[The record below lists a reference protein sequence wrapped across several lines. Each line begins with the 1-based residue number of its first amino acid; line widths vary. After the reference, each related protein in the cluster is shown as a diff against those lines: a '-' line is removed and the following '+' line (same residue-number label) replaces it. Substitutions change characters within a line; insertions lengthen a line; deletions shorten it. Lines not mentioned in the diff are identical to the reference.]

1 VPRFSAHLGYLF
13 TEMPLE
19 DRFAAAAVAGFRAIE
34 FLLPYGFGLQRF
46 RDCVA
51 EHGLSVAQI
60 GAPNGDPEKSERGFA
75 CLPDRSDDF
84 RRSVNAGIAAAGE
97 IGCPR
102 LHIMSGRLPDGNSR
116 KSLRDVYM
124 ANLAWASEQCASAGL
139 TMIIEPI
146 SDETMPGFYL
156 NHPDFAVSVLEEIDQ
171 SSARMLFDIY
181 HATVKGL
188 DPISFLKQHL
198 HLIDHI
204 QIADH
209 PGRHEP
215 GTGTVPFSAIFD
227 LLDEAEY
234 DGWVGCEYVPAE
246 GTHAG
251 LGWLSEARRKM
262 PDHSKQV
269 I

>member
-1 VPRFSAHLGYLF
+1 MPRFSAHLGYLF

-34 FLLPYGFGLQRF
+34 FPAPYGFGLQRF

-51 EHGLSVAQI
+51 EHGLSVVQI
-60 GAPNGDPEKSERGFA
+60 GAPSGDPEKGEKGFA
-75 CLPDRSDDF
+75 CLSGRSDDF

-102 LHIMSGRLPDGNSR
+102 LHIMPGRLPDGKNR
-116 KSLRDVYM
+116 KALRGVYI
-124 ANLAWASEQCASAGL
+124 ANLIWAVEQCATAGV

-146 SDETMPGFYL
+146 SDETVPGFYM

-181 HATVKGL
+181 HATVKGI
-188 DPISFLKQHL
+188 DPIFFLKQHL

-215 GTGTVPFSAIFD
+215 GTGTVLYPAIFD

-246 GTHAG
+246 ATHAS
-251 LGWLSEARRKM
+251 LGWLSEARRETSER
-262 PDHSKQV
+262 SKRV